1 MARGGLSQ
9 QLGAPGGAELRVRVP
24 RPDNAGVGHQII
36 WANTI
41 VTIVWL
47 AIGIG
52 SQFADA
58 LVDAYVVASAA
69 MFFVGLALMTV
80 AIVAAARRSRDD
92 QLDVIGVFLV
102 TRRVAATRP
111 QAVLSLT
118 LVTQALAGLVF
129 AGLAPFTLAATGTLT
144 WVFGLGSN
152 GLWAANY
159 GSFPAQI
166 RGDDE

>member
-1 MARGGLSQ
+1 
-9 QLGAPGGAELRVRVP
+9 
-24 RPDNAGVGHQII
+24 
-36 WANTI
+36 
-41 VTIVWL
+41 
-47 AIGIG
+47 
-52 SQFADA
+52 
-58 LVDAYVVASAA
+58 